1 MRSRI
6 LRRSSSVWI
15 RRHRGRP
22 PAALAALGPGQ
33 LGHLAEARR
42 HVAEPGDLHLGAGR
56 AGAGVAVEDLED
68 DHGAVHHR
76 AAGLHLEVA
85 GLGGR
90 DLVVDQDGLD
100 GPPAERRLHLL
111 EALEIVHG
119 GLVEHE
125 AADLVP
131 LAGPR

>member
-1 MRSRI
+1 
-6 LRRSSSVWI
+6 
-15 RRHRGRP
+15 
-22 PAALAALGPGQ
+22 
-33 LGHLAEARR
+33 
-42 HVAEPGDLHLGAGR
+42 
-56 AGAGVAVEDLED
+56 VEDLED